1 MTPVQKQTVT
11 MHELT
16 QLQGRS
22 QGHHSCQPRTFQD
35 LIVLYFGAVLC
46 CFSSISFSLRSVL
59 VSWWGLREDF
69 GANYFLGIKMTDKRF

>member
-1 MTPVQKQTVT
+1 MTPLQKKTVT

-22 QGHHSCQPRTFQD
+22 QGHRSRQPRTFQD
-35 LIVLYFGAVLC
+35 LTVLYFGAVLC
-46 CFSSISFSLRSVL
+46 CFSSISFSPRSVL

-69 GANYFLGIKMTDKRF
+69 GANYFLGIKMTVERF